1 MRPGLRLG
9 RIGPLTINLHY
20 TWIFA
25 AILVLWWVAL
35 QWLPENFPSWA
46 PNFYWLVA
54 VAVVLLYVVCVVLH
68 EVVHAAVARTAPHHV
83 TLFPFGAAAPFQVH
97 DMTLVRAI
105 TAALAAPVF
114 NLVLGARFGARRR
127 SAEEPGQF
135 ACLAGGC
142 TGTVGVDKHLG
153 GVDKSDSG
161 HSV

>member
-54 VAVVLLYVVCVVLH
+54 VAVILLYVLCVILH
-68 EVVHAAVARTAPHHV
+68 EAVHTAVARTAPHHV
-83 TLFPFGAAAPFQVH
+83 TLFPFGAATPFQVH

-105 TAALAAPVF
+105 VAALAAPLLTLSWVPCWCS
-114 NLVLGARFGARRR
+114 
-127 SAEEPGQF
+127 SA
-135 ACLAGGC
+135 
-142 TGTVGVDKHLG
+142 KH
-153 GVDKSDSG
+153 
-161 HSV
+161 